1 MSVYAKD
8 YGYFFNSQNN
18 DRTYNADSFE
28 TWMKPF
34 FAPGVFQGS
43 LQVTAQATPD
53 LTVNVASGFAFLSG
67 KPAYWATANTMT
79 IDTPSGAYDRI
90 DTIVLRRDDTNRC
103 ITLEVVKGTPSAT
116 PAATPPTRSAT
127 IYELVIAQILVGVG
141 VTGIRAEDITDTR
154 MDSSVCGYVAGAV
167 DQIDFDQI
175 ATQFN
180 GWMADYQQDFE
191 DWFANIQGQLDQD
204 AAGHLQNE
212 IDALTTTV
220 NGKVKKSGDI
230 MSGSLRLHGSSAF
243 VSVDL
248 MDVDTTAPEQYNVA
262 YESWS
267 VNDKNS
273 RKMGSIDGKLNTDG
287 KYGAR
292 FGTHRT
298 VSGHL
303 YNNDVAWLMA
313 DDGTPQV
320 ELTQRIAWLEALGL
334 GSIRIIPVTV
344 SANNGTKAFIFS
356 GTCAFTIFTTG
367 TNSTQRSHTHGY
379 CTGEGVVSETKNP
392 SGATSVVFTDGTY
405 KLTLKNTANVTMF
418 AVMIVYGNP
427 DNVELQS

>member
-53 LTVNVASGFAFLSG
+53 LTVNVASGFAFLNG
-67 KPAYWATANTMT
+67 KPAYWATANTMN

-212 IDALTTTV
+212 IDALTSTV
-220 NGKVKKSGDI
+220 SGKVNKSGDI
-230 MSGSLRLHGSSAF
+230 MTGILRVKYSNIDMINPSGVDRHGDAIR
-243 VSVDL
+243 L
-248 MDVDTTAPEQYNVA
+248 MDSNAAPFGHIGARQDSDGTIGLELL
-262 YESWS
+262 
-267 VNDKNS
+267 VNNKNS
-273 RKMGSIDGKLNTDG
+273 QEDSL
-287 KYGAR
+287 KYKIKTTGEPVVEM
-292 FGTHRT
+292 T
-298 VSGHL
+298 
-303 YNNDVAWLMA
+303 
-313 DDGTPQV
+313 TPSV
-320 ELTQRIAWLEALGL
+320 WRGALGL
-334 GSIRIIPVTV
+334 LEGIEHLAHKQTTIAANASKTFTFTETGPFLFFCTQNSDNGCGGFMVRGV
-344 SANNGTKAFIFS
+344 SGGTCYTGKFGGMTNLTMTKAS
-356 GTCAFTIFTTG
+356 GKVTIANG
-367 TNSTQRSHTHGY
+367 A
-379 CTGEGVVSETKNP
+379 
-392 SGATSVVFTDGTY
+392 GATVYVDIISLNGASMPTY
-405 KLTLKNTANVTMF
+405 
-418 AVMIVYGNP
+418 
-427 DNVELQS
+427 

>member
-53 LTVNVASGFAFLSG
+53 LTVNVASGFAFLNG

-220 NGKVKKSGDI
+220 NGKVKKSGDT
-230 MSGSLRLHGSSAF
+230 MTGSLNINGNNAIIATHIKSIDA
-243 VSVDL
+243 
-248 MDVDTTAPEQYNVA
+248 TTPFEYN
-262 YESWS
+262 YRGESII
-267 VNDKNS
+267 VMDKNTA
-273 RKMGSIDGKLNTDG
+273 KMAAIGGQLNMDG
-287 KYGAR
+287 KYGAY
-292 FGTHRT
+292 FGANRS
-298 VSGHL
+298 VGGVN
-303 YNNDVAWLMA
+303 YNNIVSLLMDNSGNAKVEISDRLAWL
-313 DDGTPQV
+313 D
-320 ELTQRIAWLEALGL
+320 ALGL